1 MRFHCV
7 LFVAS
12 HGLAAV
18 SFTHRAVSQGAFVGN
33 VWALIWNF
41 KTRLD
46 SSLTPG
52 SHRALSHNWWLS
64 HANVHSPPP
73 PPLRLQSSGPFLSC
87 CVLCVAES
95 QGTWSASPLH
105 ADLQPLICGPHEGVT
120 SLKDV
125 VGLSTFEPDVVFGIL
140 KSADGG
146 FLGLFSSCSGNSPC
160 GRLLHSSFTL
170 PVGSGPLPGGIFNR
184 RWSVLEVF

>member
-1 MRFHCV
+1 MKTKSQGNASLLLLAMPVMCFHCA

-64 HANVHSPPP
+64 HANVHSPHPP
-73 PPLRLQSSGPFLSC
+73 PPPSAEQRAVP
-87 CVLCVAES
+87 VMLCTV
-95 QGTWSASPLH
+95 
-105 ADLQPLICGPHEGVT
+105 CGGVT
-120 SLKDV
+120 GHLERLAPPRWPSAFDLRPTWRRDIAQRCCGAQHFRAGRRFRRLKKR
-125 VGLSTFEPDVVFGIL
+125 GR
-140 KSADGG
+140 
-146 FLGLFSSCSGNSPC
+146 
-160 GRLLHSSFTL
+160 RLL
-170 PVGSGPLPGGIFNR
+170 GSLLF
-184 RWSVLEVF
+184 V